1 MPSDPIWRGIARKGK
16 VFLKNTV
23 QYAMYVRCFPDDTN
37 IELIVRKER
46 KGNSRKQQNYYRGV
60 MLPHL
65 SNMLGVSTELAHGMM
80 QRQFF
85 TYMTEDGIEYIRS
98 TKLNYWKTHEWE
110 EKMTAIREWAFDF
123 HDYIIP
129 KPNEV
134 EF

>member
-1 MPSDPIWRGIARKGK
+1 MRKGK
-16 VFLKNTV
+16 VFLKNTF
-23 QYAMYVRCFPDDTN
+23 QYAMYTRCFPDDTK
-37 IELIVRKER
+37 IELIVRKCR

-65 SNMLGVSTELAHGMM
+65 AKMLGVSTELSHGIM

-85 TYMTEDGIEYIRS
+85 TYLTGNGVEYIKS
-98 TKLNYWKTHEWE
+98 TSLNKWKTHEWE
-110 EKMTAIREWAFDF
+110 EKMQDIREWAFDF
-123 HDYIIP
+123 HEYIIP